1 MSVFSLKIDIADNK
15 FFNGE
20 TSPLF
25 SQSQAKLA
33 RQFHQK
39 IAGYRPTPLCAL
51 DDLANLFGVKKI
63 LVKDESKRFG
73 LNAFKMLG
81 GAYAIAQLLCEK
93 YHLDI
98 ETLSFEHLKN
108 AIGEK
113 MTFATTTDGNHGR
126 GVAWAAQQLGQNAV
140 IYMPKGSAQ
149 ERVDAILNLGAEC
162 IVTDMNY
169 DDTVR
174 LTMQHAQQHGWE
186 VVQDTA
192 WEGYTKIPTWIM
204 QGYATLADEA
214 VEQMREMG
222 VTPTHVLLQAGVG
235 AMAGGVL
242 GYLVDVYSP
251 QNLHSIIVE
260 PDKADCIYRS
270 GVKGDIVNVGGDMAT
285 IMAGLACGEP
295 NPLGWEILRNCATQ
309 FISCQDS
316 VAALGMRVLGNPY
329 GNDPRIISGESG
341 AVGLGVLAAVHYHP
355 QRQSLMEKL
364 ALNKDAVVL
373 VISTEATSWRIQQI
387 TRDQVIVTP
396 APGRSARLPFWR
408 GEGNGRP
415 AELGEMIGDF
425 LHLLADG
432 AFFSGTIP
440 PWLAEENT
448 IANIQGLI
456 EEQRN
461 ATGIV
466 PGSRHLVLERCRD
479 EIGDWRIILH
489 SPYGRRV
496 HEPWAVAIAGRIH
509 ALWGA
514 DASVVAS
521 DDGIVARIPDTD
533 GKLPDAAIFLFEPE
547 KLATPT

>member
-235 AMAGGVL
+235 AMAVVCWVIWSTSIARKICTAL
-242 GYLVDVYSP
+242 LL
-251 QNLHSIIVE
+251 NLTKLTV
-260 PDKADCIYRS
+260 
-270 GVKGDIVNVGGDMAT
+270 
-285 IMAGLACGEP
+285 
-295 NPLGWEILRNCATQ
+295 
-309 FISCQDS
+309 FIAPAS
-316 VAALGMRVLGNPY
+316 
-329 GNDPRIISGESG
+329 
-341 AVGLGVLAAVHYHP
+341 
-355 QRQSLMEKL
+355 K
-364 ALNKDAVVL
+364 
-373 VISTEATSWRIQQI
+373 ATSSTLAVIWPPSWRAWPAANL
-387 TRDQVIVTP
+387 TRWAGKSYVTAPPNSSP
-396 APGRSARLPFWR
+396 ARTALP
-408 GEGNGRP
+408 
-415 AELGEMIGDF
+415 
-425 LHLLADG
+425 H
-432 AFFSGTIP
+432 
-440 PWLAEENT
+440 
-448 IANIQGLI
+448 
-456 EEQRN
+456 
-461 ATGIV
+461 
-466 PGSRHLVLERCRD
+466 
-479 EIGDWRIILH
+479 
-489 SPYGRRV
+489 
-496 HEPWAVAIAGRIH
+496 
-509 ALWGA
+509 
-514 DASVVAS
+514 
-521 DDGIVARIPDTD
+521 
-533 GKLPDAAIFLFEPE
+533 
-547 KLATPT
+547 

>member
-235 AMAGGVL
+235 AMVPVVCWVIWSMSTARKICTAL
-242 GYLVDVYSP
+242 LL
-251 QNLHSIIVE
+251 NLTKLTVFIALAS
-260 PDKADCIYRS
+260 KATSSTLAVIWR
-270 GVKGDIVNVGGDMAT
+270 T

-373 VISTEATSWRIQQI
+373 VISTEGDTDVKHYREVVW
-387 TRDQVIVTP
+387 
-396 APGRSARLPFWR
+396 
-408 GEGNGRP
+408 EGK
-415 AELGEMIGDF
+415 
-425 LHLLADG
+425 H
-432 AFFSGTIP
+432 
-440 PWLAEENT
+440 
-448 IANIQGLI
+448 
-456 EEQRN
+456 
-461 ATGIV
+461 
-466 PGSRHLVLERCRD
+466 
-479 EIGDWRIILH
+479 
-489 SPYGRRV
+489 
-496 HEPWAVAIAGRIH
+496 AVA
-509 ALWGA
+509 
-514 DASVVAS
+514 
-521 DDGIVARIPDTD
+521 P
-533 GKLPDAAIFLFEPE
+533 
-547 KLATPT
+547 